1 MELKKLRK
9 RLNVKLEALETLSDV
24 SAGTISRTLNG
35 KREPRPEV
43 LSKIEKTL
51 NDISRVRS
59 GFADVAID
67 MDDVAWLRKKIRELD
82 QVQQP

>member
-1 MELKKLRK
+1 MELKMLRK
-9 RLNVKLEALETLSDV
+9 RLGVKLEVVSTLSAV
-24 SAGTISRTLNG
+24 SEGTISRALNG

-43 LSKIEKTL
+43 LAKIEKTL

-67 MDDVAWLRKKIRELD
+67 MDDVAWLRKKIRELE